1 MLVKGYKLGPAIYE
15 RGLYCTA
22 IKVTP
27 HLRGATFTEIFFF
40 DHIKANYL
48 NLHLPKK
55 LT

>member
-1 MLVKGYKLGPAIYE
+1 MPFKI
-15 RGLYCTA
+15 

-27 HLRGATFTEIFFF
+27 NLRGATFTKISFF

-48 NLHLPKK
+48 NLHFPKK